1 MKKLISVSV
10 ILFALLTGLLLITTC
25 RKEYSYEG
33 GPKKGTAVYTLSGGG
48 GICSG
53 STLSGN
59 YITGT
64 ALTSA
69 STIQLEV
76 NVTTIGT
83 YFINTN
89 TSNGFHFASSGT
101 FTDTG
106 TQFILLTGIG
116 TPATEGDFTFSAPA
130 TAPCTFDVTVTKK
143 PVIQA
148 TYTLAGAPDTCQ
160 NFAVH
165 GNYIAGKPMDIANT
179 VDVYVNV
186 TAIGAYT
193 LKTDTLNGISYAA
206 TGTFTAT
213 GIQKVTMTATGTPTV
228 PNNLNFRPAINSS
241 TCTFNVAIINPEPL
255 ATYVLESGSGNP
267 NPCIYSVSGNYT
279 TQLPLGTTNTVT
291 IKVFVTVLGNFTIA
305 TNTVNGMEFSHTG
318 TFTTLGSQVVILTGS
333 GTPTAAGTFSFTP
346 QIVGPAP
353 LGGQACAFNVQVL

>member
-10 ILFALLTGLLLITTC
+10 VLFALLTGLSLLTTC

-33 GPKKGTAVYTLSGGG
+33 GPKKGSAIYTLSGGG

-53 STLSGN
+53 STLSGD
-59 YITGT
+59 YIKGK
-64 ALTSA
+64 ALADT

-76 NVTTIGT
+76 HVDSIGT
-83 YFINTN
+83 YSISTNTN
-89 TSNGFHFASSGT
+89 DGFHFASNGT

-106 TQFILLTGIG
+106 TQYVILTATG
-116 TPATEGDFTFSAPA
+116 TPGAVGDFTFSASA
-130 TAPCTFDVTVTKK
+130 TVPCTFTVTVTNA

-148 TYTLAGAPDTCQ
+148 VYTLTGTPDTCQ

-165 GNYIAGKPMDIANT
+165 GNYIAGKAMDIANT

-186 TAIGAYT
+186 TAMGAYS
-193 LKTDTLNGISYAA
+193 LKTDTLDGISYSA

-213 GIQKVTMTATGTPTV
+213 GIQKISLQASGTATDPRNLTFTPK
-228 PNNLNFRPAINSS
+228 INASH
-241 TCTFNVAIINPEPL
+241 CTFNVAVINPEPL
-255 ATYVLESGSGNP
+255 ATYVLESGYGNP
-267 NPCIYSVSGNYT
+267 NPCIYSVSGNYS
-279 TQLPLGTTNTVT
+279 TQSPLGTTNTVT

-333 GTPTAAGTFSFTP
+333 GTPVAAGTFSFAP

-353 LGGQACAFNVQVL
+353 LGGQTCAFNVQVL